1 MKRPSFFAYLIGNPI
16 SALAIFGY
24 SCLVIYW
31 WWIGRVQGLAPIL
44 AVFAISLTM
53 DAAHKVTEYHHWKRS
68 WNAMSGIVPGA
79 FLYRLRTPIGVLAWL
94 GVGYVLTQLNP
105 KDPTNKM
112 GFVVYGIGSAVIVC
126 AVLYRII
133 RALIWRARRRRK
145 PLPVAV
151 NLAIPRSSPAPK
163 QIYKGLPSYCR
174 QVLQ

>member
-1 MKRPSFFAYLIGNPI
+1 
-16 SALAIFGY
+16 
-24 SCLVIYW
+24 
-31 WWIGRVQGLAPIL
+31 
-44 AVFAISLTM
+44 M

-79 FLYRLRTPIGVLAWL
+79 FLYRLRKPIGVLVW
-94 GVGYVLTQLNP
+94 VGGAYAMTMLNP
-105 KDPTNKM
+105 KDPMTW
-112 GFVVYGIGSAVIVC
+112 VAITAYAIGTAMIVC
-126 AVLYRII
+126 VFLYRIV

-151 NLAIPRSSPAPK
+151 NLAIPRSSPAAK